1 MHSSSLTCLL
11 TRGQA
16 AREEVGRQEN
26 TAQRLFLYLLSGIP
40 RADLRKWR
48 EDPDLRP
55 QQLNSLDV
63 HPLLKDLLKQDDENS
78 FATDEPSRPVFS
90 DSDKDH
96 EADEILFDTED
107 QEDINDFIAVA
118 SIGLEWNVE
127 YNAELPSQLSP
138 ELYYNLNWAL
148 DEDRQELLCGE

>member
-1 MHSSSLTCLL
+1 M
-11 TRGQA
+11 
-16 AREEVGRQEN
+16 
-26 TAQRLFLYLLSGIP
+26 
-40 RADLRKWR
+40 
-48 EDPDLRP
+48 
-55 QQLNSLDV
+55 
-63 HPLLKDLLKQDDENS
+63 
-78 FATDEPSRPVFS
+78 FS

-107 QEDINDFIAVA
+107 QEDINDFIAKP

-148 DEDRQELLCGE
+148 DEDRQELLFGE